1 MVILIW
7 NESDTYISAALRY
20 QGYVMGVDRVSLPLR
35 ASRDEPP
42 GDGPEKPTD
51 LTLRVEME
59 PRDAATRREA
69 SWRGLAAEI
78 VRITAI
84 APVRCGFAAACHLLV
99 SVDRGT
105 LAQGEI
111 RIEGA
116 VVSTRRDIG
125 RTLCFVPKGY
135 VFRGS
140 VVPRIPPWGGNLYID
155 PAMLLAD
162 PELRFSE
169 IAFESRLFFDDPS
182 LWTTAR
188 KILRLVEEEDDN
200 RLYAETLAV
209 ALAIELIRFQGRG
222 GLRPPAARGGLAE
235 WQRRTIVEFINDNLE
250 RNISLKELAGL
261 VRLSPNHFCKAFARS
276 MGMPPHHY
284 QLRQRIERAK
294 ILLADPDRSITDV
307 VLATG
312 YTASSNFATAF
323 RRVTGLTPREYRRRL
338 T

>member
-1 MVILIW
+1 
-7 NESDTYISAALRY
+7 
-20 QGYVMGVDRVSLPLR
+20 MGVDRVSLPLR
-35 ASRDEPP
+35 ASRDEAPVTASE
-42 GDGPEKPTD
+42 GLEKPTD

-59 PRDAATRREA
+59 PRDAATRHEA

-78 VRITAI
+78 VRITASTPI
-84 APVRCGFAAACHLLV
+84 RCGFTASCHLLV

-105 LAQGEI
+105 LAQGET
-111 RIEGA
+111 RIEGV

-125 RTLCFVPKGY
+125 RTLSFVPKGY

-140 VVPRIPPWGGNLYID
+140 AVPRILPWGGHLYID
-155 PAMLLAD
+155 PAMALAD
-162 PELRFSE
+162 SELRFGAIE
-169 IAFESRLFFDDPS
+169 FEPRLFFYEPS
-182 LWTTAR
+182 LWSTAR
-188 KILRLVEEEDDN
+188 KILRLVEEGDDN

-235 WQRRTIVEFINDNLE
+235 WQRRAVVEFINDNLE
-250 RNISLKELAGL
+250 RNISLKELAAL
-261 VRLSPNHFCKAFARS
+261 ARLSPNHFCKAFARS

-284 QLRQRIERAK
+284 QLGQRIERAK
-294 ILLADPDRSITDV
+294 ILLADPGRSITDV

-338 T
+338 I